1 MHSETFIRTHLYACY
16 LSCIQFSNM
25 KLSLVKTLLNILALD
40 LVLGRLAEMQKK
52 SHTEEFEGASAL
64 FRAMSS
70 SPNEGYSYS
79 WSVVSFPLDDSDQ
92 LGSGLNCTVLYLDH
106 CTSWNK
112 CRQTCLKT
120 GATSY
125 RWFHDGCCEC
135 VGEHCINY
143 GVNESRCRLCP
154 EPGLEDEEED

>member
-1 MHSETFIRTHLYACY
+1 MNFP
-16 LSCIQFSNM
+16 
-25 KLSLVKTLLNILALD
+25 LLKILFFLLFKSILAD
-40 LVLGRLAEMQKK
+40 LKEMQRK

-70 SPNEGYSYS
+70 APNDGYTYN
-79 WSVVSFPLDDSDQ
+79 WSVVSFSLDDLHSSDPSE
-92 LGSGLNCTVLYLDH
+92 SGLNCTVLYLDQ

-135 VGEHCINY
+135 VGEHCVNY
-143 GVNESRCRLCP
+143 GINESRCRLCP
-154 EPGLEDEEED
+154 EPGVEEEEE

>member
-1 MHSETFIRTHLYACY
+1 MKTIIYMLFAFSY
-16 LSCIQFSNM
+16 IQCVFPDLA
-25 KLSLVKTLLNILALD
+25 KLQ
-40 LVLGRLAEMQKK
+40 RK
-52 SHTEEFEGASAL
+52 SHTEEFEGVPPL

-70 SPNEGYSYS
+70 SPNDGYTYN
-79 WSVVSFPLDDSDQ
+79 WSVVSFSTDDYDSYD
-92 LGSGLNCTVLYLDH
+92 LSESLVNCTVLYLDQ

-135 VGEHCINY
+135 VGEYCVNY
-143 GVNESRCRLCP
+143 GVNESRCRMCP
-154 EPGLEDEEED
+154 EPSSDDEDED

>member
-1 MHSETFIRTHLYACY
+1 MRQHF
-16 LSCIQFSNM
+16 SCIFQINM
-25 KLSLVKTLLNILALD
+25 KTLLTIYILLSFGE
-40 LVLGRLAEMQKK
+40 LGLANMAQMRKK
-52 SHTEEFEGASAL
+52 SHTEEFEGMPAL

-70 SPNEGYSYS
+70 SPNDGYTYN
-79 WSVVSFPLDDSDQ
+79 WSVVSFSTNGKP
-92 LGSGLNCTVLYLDH
+92 GSGLNCTVLYLDQ

-135 VGEHCINY
+135 VGELCMNY

-154 EPGLEDEEED
+154 EPGLEDEDD

>member
-1 MHSETFIRTHLYACY
+1 
-16 LSCIQFSNM
+16 M
-25 KLSLVKTLLNILALD
+25 KLSLVKTLLNLLALN
-40 LVLGRLAEMQKK
+40 LVLAGLAEMQKK

-79 WSVVSFPLDDSDQ
+79 WSVVSFPLDDSTSTDEP
-92 LGSGLNCTVLYLDH
+92 GSGLNCTVLYLDH

-143 GVNESRCRLCP
+143 GINESRCRLCP